1 MTSVCIDL
9 DGTLTDPQVGITRCI
24 QHALEQLG
32 RDIPEPQDLTW
43 CIGPPLQESF
53 QKLLGNAEDANRAL
67 FFYRER
73 FTEIGLYE
81 NELYDGI
88 PRALTEMV
96 SAGDRLFVA
105 TSKPKVFAER
115 IIKHFGLVQYFEAI
129 FGSELD
135 GTRTDK
141 TELLAWI
148 MEQKALLPSDTL
160 MIGDRRHDIVGARN
174 NGLRSIGVLYGY
186 GSRKELTEAGAD
198 TLCAQPTELA
208 ALIAHIR

>member
-1 MTSVCIDL
+1 MTTVCIDL

-32 RDIPEPQDLTW
+32 RDAPEPQDLTW

-67 FFYRER
+67 SFYRER
-73 FTEIGLYE
+73 FTKIGLYE

-88 PRALTEMV
+88 PSALTEMV
-96 SAGDRLFVA
+96 SAGDQLFVA
-105 TSKPKVFAER
+105 TRKPTIFAER
-115 IIKHFGLVQYFEAI
+115 IIQHFGLAQYFETV

-135 GTRTDK
+135 GTRADK

-148 MEQKALLPSDTL
+148 IEQRALRPSDTS
-160 MIGDRRHDIVGARN
+160 MIGDRRHDIIGARN
-174 NGLRSIGVLYGY
+174 NSLRSIGVLYGY
-186 GSRKELTEAGAD
+186 GSREELTEAGAD

-208 ALIAHIR
+208 ALIARMR

>member
-1 MTSVCIDL
+1 MATVCIDL

-24 QHALEQLG
+24 QHALRQLS
-32 RDIPEPQDLTW
+32 RDAPEPQDLTW

-53 QKLLGNAEDANRAL
+53 QKLLGDAKDANRAL
-67 FFYRER
+67 SFYRER
-73 FTEIGLYE
+73 FTEVGLYE

-88 PRALTEMV
+88 LDVLSELV

-105 TSKPKVFAER
+105 TSKPTIFAER
-115 IIKHFGLVQYFEAI
+115 IIQHFDLAQYFETV

-148 MEQKALLPSDTL
+148 IEKNGLRPSDTI

-174 NGLRSIGVLYGY
+174 NGLRSIAVLYGY
-186 GSRKELTEAGAD
+186 GSRAELIEAGAD
-198 TLCAQPTELA
+198 AICLQPNELTG
-208 ALIAHIR
+208 LIARMR